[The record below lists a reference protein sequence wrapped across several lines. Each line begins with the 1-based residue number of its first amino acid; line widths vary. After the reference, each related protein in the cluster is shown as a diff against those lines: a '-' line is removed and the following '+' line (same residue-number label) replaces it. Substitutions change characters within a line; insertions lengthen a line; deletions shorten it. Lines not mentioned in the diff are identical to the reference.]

1 MITDEQKAI
10 ELIGCEGRSN
20 CIKCGGRLSVEK
32 GCSEFQNIMAMAQ
45 WKDKQFA
52 AEKQALIDKACE
64 WLKGNVSRYL
74 ASYGPESSDVCIE
87 KASLINNF
95 RKAMEET
102 R

>member
-45 WKDKQFA
+45 CKDEQFVQQKQV
-52 AEKQALIDKACE
+52 LIDKACE
-64 WLKGNVSRYL
+64 L
-74 ASYGPESSDVCIE
+74 
-87 KASLINNF
+87 LIDNLNDF
-95 RKAMEET
+95 IDTEETVDLIIDYFKKAMEET
-102 R
+102 K